1 MKKKDYALL
10 IGLGL
15 FIVHA
20 IVIAEDVQAVIEDPN
35 AANKPGE
42 ILKLA
47 FDFTRYFS

>member
-1 MKKKDYALL
+1 MKKKDYIWL

-20 IVIAEDVQAVIEDPN
+20 MVIAEDIQAVIEDPN
-35 AANKPGE
+35 KANKPGE
-42 ILKLA
+42 VLKLA